1 MLISILGLSLDFLV
15 MAFAPTLAWLLLGR
29 VLNGA
34 TAASFSTANAYVAD
48 IATPANRARY
58 FGWMSSAFSVG
69 FLLGPAAGGV
79 LATHTDPHRR
89 ACTWRR
95 SARRSWWRPGSAR

>member
-1 MLISILGLSLDFLV
+1 MLSDRFGRRPVMLISILGLALDFLV

-48 IATPANRARY
+48 ITAPQTGP
-58 FGWMSSAFSVG
+58 GTSAG
-69 FLLGPAAGGV
+69 
-79 LATHTDPHRR
+79 
-89 ACTWRR
+89 
-95 SARRSWWRPGSAR
+95 